1 MNAALVRSLGE
12 AHSRPCLWA
21 VLWLHGSMVDPVPLA
36 HYSSSKRR
44 VSVRP
49 SWPMVVAGKMAVALP
64 R

>member
-1 MNAALVRSLGE
+1 MNLAIVRSLGQ

-21 VLWLHGSMVDPVPLA
+21 VLWLHGSITYLVPLTP
-36 HYSSSKRR
+36 YSSSKRR

-49 SWPMVVAGKMAVALP
+49 SWPRVVAGKMAVALP